1 MNEEKLELTS
11 SIPVTRT
18 GITREAVRQQQQKA
32 LRNARK
38 LLRSKGLK
46 AEDFFETTRRP
57 NKC

>member
-1 MNEEKLELTS
+1 MNEEKGS
-11 SIPVTRT
+11 STPVTRS
-18 GITREAVRQQQQKA
+18 GISREAVRQQQQKA

-46 AEDFFETTRRP
+46 AEDFFETTRRT